1 MPYTTWTD
9 ENIIESL
16 RSGGTKR
23 DLAWKYMFKNWR
35 SRYLE
40 KIHKKGGNDDEA
52 DEALGLMCI
61 SGERTVTKQGFQLNS
76 ASLAWYFDCSLINA
90 WKKLRIQ
97 KGLSPVSLEEDNGVF
112 SKLADDVVFIDT
124 EIQDILDEVL
134 DKAIGPECRTILVLF
149 ASGYSMEEIGQKTG
163 RTADSAKNQKCRCQ
177 LSLKKY
183 FEEHPDK
190 KNDLKKVIYG

>member
-1 MPYTTWTD
+1 MPYTNRTD
-9 ENIIESL
+9 QDIIESL
-16 RSGGTKR
+16 RAGGTKR
-23 DLAWKYMFKNWR
+23 AQAWEYMFKNWR
-35 SRYLE
+35 GRYLQ
-40 KIHKKGGNDDEA
+40 KIHKIGGNDDEA
-52 DEALGLMCI
+52 DEALGLMCV
-61 SGERTVTKQGFQLNS
+61 SWERTVTKQDFQLHS
-76 ASLAWYFDCSLINA
+76 ATLAWYFDRSLINA

-97 KGLSPVSLEEDNGVF
+97 KGLSPVSLDEDNGVL
-112 SKLADDVVFIDT
+112 SKLADDIIFIDT

-134 DKAIGPECRTILVLF
+134 EKAIGADCRIILVLF